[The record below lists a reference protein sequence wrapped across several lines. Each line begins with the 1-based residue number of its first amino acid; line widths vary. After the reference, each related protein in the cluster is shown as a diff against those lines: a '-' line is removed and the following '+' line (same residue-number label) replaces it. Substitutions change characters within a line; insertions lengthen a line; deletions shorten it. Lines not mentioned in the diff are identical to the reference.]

1 MRDDLRI
8 RTGQLADA
16 ERLAVLST
24 QVWLHTYC
32 TDGINSDIAQYV
44 LSELTTERWSL
55 RLQDPQVRILVAER
69 GDFLVGFAAVSFGAP
84 CPSGAS
90 SSVELQTLY
99 VQAHCMGQG
108 IGKRLLESAESTA
121 LQQCAS
127 PLWLTVNA
135 QNARAIA
142 FYARQGYAKV
152 GSTYFVLG
160 QGRHENHVLLGSAA
174 SLPCPR

>member
-108 IGKRLLESAESTA
+108 IGKPGWRWRRRPSLHEQRHVTRH
-121 LQQCAS
+121 
-127 PLWLTVNA
+127 
-135 QNARAIA
+135 RA
-142 FYARQGYAKV
+142 GDHLH
-152 GSTYFVLG
+152 GG
-160 QGRHENHVLLGSAA
+160 
-174 SLPCPR
+174 